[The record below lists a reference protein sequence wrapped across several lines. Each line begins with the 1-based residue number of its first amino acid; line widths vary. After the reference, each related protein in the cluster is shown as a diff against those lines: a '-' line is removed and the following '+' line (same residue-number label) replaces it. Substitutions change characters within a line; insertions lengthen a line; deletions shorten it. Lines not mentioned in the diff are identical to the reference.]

1 MEVSE
6 GLKNGL
12 KVGEELKSLSF
23 VLKVILVVWGD
34 VYGIVRRVTS
44 GKTVPVIIGVV
55 QFLTGNLFGLIWL
68 VDLIMMITKKEIP
81 LAD

>member
-6 GLKNGL
+6 GLKNGM

-23 VLKVILVVWGD
+23 ALKIVLVIWGD
-34 VYGIVRRVTS
+34 IYGIIRRVTS
-44 GKTVPVIIGVV
+44 GKVVPVIIAIV
-55 QFLTGNLFGLIWL
+55 QFFTGNLFGLIWL

-81 LAD
+81 LAE

>member
-6 GLKNGL
+6 GLKNGM

-44 GKTVPVIIGVV
+44 GKTVPVIVGVV

-81 LAD
+81 LVD

>member
-6 GLKNGL
+6 GLKNGM

-23 VLKVILVVWGD
+23 VLKVIIVVWGD

-44 GKTVPVIIGVV
+44 GKTVPVIVGVV

>member
-6 GLKNGL
+6 GLKNGM

-44 GKTVPVIIGVV
+44 GKTVPVIVGGV

>member
-6 GLKNGL
+6 GLKNGM

-44 GKTVPVIIGVV
+44 GKTVPVIVGVV

-68 VDLIMMITKKEIP
+68 VDLIMMITSKDIP

>member
-6 GLKNGL
+6 GLKTGM

-44 GKTVPVIIGVV
+44 GKTVPVIVGVV

-68 VDLIMMITKKEIP
+68 VDLIMMITSKDIP

>member
-6 GLKNGL
+6 GLKNGM

-44 GKTVPVIIGVV
+44 GKTVPVIVGVV
-55 QFLTGNLFGLIWL
+55 QVLTGNLFGLIWL

>member
-6 GLKNGL
+6 GLKNGM

-23 VLKVILVVWGD
+23 ALKIVLVIWGD
-34 VYGIVRRVTS
+34 VYGIIRRVTS
-44 GKTVPVIIGVV
+44 GKVVPVIIAIV
-55 QFLTGNLFGLIWL
+55 QFFTGNLFGLIWL

-81 LAD
+81 LAE

>member
-6 GLKNGL
+6 GLKNGM

>member
-6 GLKNGL
+6 GLKNGM

-44 GKTVPVIIGVV
+44 GKTVPVIVGVV

-68 VDLIMMITKKEIP
+68 VDLIMMITSKEIP

>member
-6 GLKNGL
+6 GLKNGM

-34 VYGIVRRVTS
+34 VYGIIRRVTS
-44 GKTVPVIIGVV
+44 GKTVPVIVGVV

-68 VDLIMMITKKEIP
+68 VDLIMMITSKEIP

>member
-6 GLKNGL
+6 GLKNGM

-44 GKTVPVIIGVV
+44 GKTVPVIVGVV

-68 VDLIMMITKKEIP
+68 VDLIMMITQKESP

>member
-6 GLKNGL
+6 GLKNGM

-44 GKTVPVIIGVV
+44 GKTVPVIVGVV

>member
-6 GLKNGL
+6 GLKNGM

-23 VLKVILVVWGD
+23 VLKIILVVWGD

-44 GKTVPVIIGVV
+44 GKTVPVIVGVV